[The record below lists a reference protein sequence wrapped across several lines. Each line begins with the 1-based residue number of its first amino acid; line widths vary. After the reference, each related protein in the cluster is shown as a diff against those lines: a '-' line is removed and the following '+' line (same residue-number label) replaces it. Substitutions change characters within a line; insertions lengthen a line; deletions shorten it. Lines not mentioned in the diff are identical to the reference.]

1 MKEAEKIINGIKY
14 WSDGDQK
21 NRTAVVILTDKK
33 EGDVWS
39 LSTGTTREIGLLIY
53 SLMTEKKELGHD
65 IYVAA
70 CLYAHNYIAAKE
82 CDKINAAIS
91 AAAEASKKIDAFIS
105 AAAEARKKTERRR
118 EMRYRIRPRIYACFT
133 HSDRIPIVQSS
144 ITTYAVQVRKWY
156 GWVTVKEYDEGSDSD
171 FALSQA
177 EELLEFL
184 NQ

>member
-14 WSDGDQK
+14 WSDKDQK
-21 NRTAVVILTDKK
+21 NRTAVVILADKK
-33 EGDVWS
+33 ESDVWGFS
-39 LSTGTTREIGLLIY
+39 KGTTSKIAHLLHT
-53 SLMTEKKELGHD
+53 LMIENKDLGHD

-70 CLYAHNYIAAKE
+70 CLYAHRHITAEERDA
-82 CDKINAAIS
+82 INAVIS
-91 AAAEASKKIDAFIS
+91 AVVE
-105 AAAEARKKTERRR
+105 ERKKTERRR
-118 EMRYRIRPRIYACFT
+118 EMKYRIRPRIYACFT
-133 HSDRIPIVQSS
+133 HSDRLPIVQSS

-156 GWVTVKEYDEGSDSD
+156 GWVTVKEYDEGSDSE